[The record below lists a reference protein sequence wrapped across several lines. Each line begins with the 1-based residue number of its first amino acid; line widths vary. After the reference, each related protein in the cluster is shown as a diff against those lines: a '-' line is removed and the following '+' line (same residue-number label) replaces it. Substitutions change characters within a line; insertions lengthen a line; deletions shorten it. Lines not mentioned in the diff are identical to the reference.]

1 MTYTEQQVKDGYQ
14 AQGRAI
20 QLEVTMRQRRWVYQL
35 EKNLR
40 IEQEQIVNFSDILRK
55 RTYADEIRRLVNQAL
70 KQNLHADLLEVMMMF
85 KRIKM

>member
-1 MTYTEQQVKDGYQ
+1 
-14 AQGRAI
+14 
-20 QLEVTMRQRRWVYQL
+20 MRQRRWVYQL